1 MYRPLPS
8 YLTIKSSTI
17 EGIGLFSTSF
27 IKKSTSLGISHV
39 EDRHFDNGYIRT
51 PLGGFINHSTT
62 PNCGLST
69 EGRLLYI
76 VTLVDILEN
85 TELTLKYNLYDPSL

>member
-1 MYRPLPS
+1 MEFFLNDKVVLPRW
-8 YLTIKSSTI
+8 YAN
-17 EGIGLFSTSF
+17 
-27 IKKSTSLGISHV
+27 V
-39 EDRHFDNGYIRT
+39 QA
-51 PLGGFINHSTT
+51 
-62 PNCGLST
+62 PNCNLST